1 MKKKIFVFITIL
13 LLPLSSYAAG
23 VSIENPLSAESVPE
37 LIGNAIRGLLGISG
51 ALALLMMVWGGI
63 SWMTAH
69 GNSDR
74 VKKGR
79 DTMVWAIFGL
89 VAIFGSYV
97 VINFIF
103 TELLN

>member
-1 MKKKIFVFITIL
+1 MKNKIFTLLTLL
-13 LLPLSSYAAG
+13 LLPLSSQAA
-23 VSIENPLSAESVPE
+23 VSIENPLSADSVPA
-37 LIGNAIRGLLGISG
+37 LIGNAVRGLLGISG

-63 SWMTAH
+63 QWMTAR
-69 GNSDR
+69 GNSDQ

-79 DTMVWAIFGL
+79 DTMVWAIFGII
-89 VAIFGSYV
+89 AIFGSYV

>member
-1 MKKKIFVFITIL
+1 MKKKFFTFLTL
-13 LLPLSSYAAG
+13 LLIPLSTYAAG
-23 VSIENPLSAESVPE
+23 VSIENPLNAGSIEE

-69 GNSDR
+69 GNTER

-89 VAIFGSYV
+89 VAIFSSYV

-103 TELLN
+103 TELLD